1 MKHLLVLVYLLFFA
15 TTSQAAVN
23 TFALNSAYLIQ
34 PSKEVQFDGVA
45 ALPQEKFRPFT
56 NDLRLGFVDAPVWI
70 KLRITPQQ
78 ASTSQASFATVAD
91 SAVVLR
97 LGLLSLDSI
106 ELYEQVAGTWVKQ
119 IRGDTVPQK
128 YAGCQDDF
136 HCFELA
142 SDPKRPIDLYLKIQ
156 TTTIFTVVLQAVSVR
171 DLSAVVAER
180 MVSLVSTFAVAVSL
194 LVMGLLFFIIDR
206 SHLVATFCAYQL
218 SVVLL
223 TFLSTGFVS
232 RVFEHTSAE
241 QINLIN
247 QYLQNFRA
255 LFTVLLGYV
264 LLRPFKLPPIYHQA
278 MWLMAGLG
286 VVSFYFV
293 FNGQFFNAIRL
304 NIVIHLI
311 GFLVQIFGASTAE
324 KIPRLL
330 RWITLLGYLVFAII
344 LLGSVVVN
352 FNLFIEINS
361 PAPLFMQ
368 SFGDSRLNG
377 SRVGIFLFAIL
388 IIQVF
393 EQRKI
398 NSDTLQ
404 EFKIEAAKSTAQ
416 RERLIER
423 QSMIDMLTHELKN
436 PLGTIR
442 FALASL
448 KRSSAEDSES
458 QQRVKRIDDS
468 VERMNELIEH
478 VALSNK
484 IDRFDVSQVRES
496 VDIEELVDVCIG
508 DFEDISIFKLD
519 IAKDLNIQTSR
530 LMLTLILQNLI
541 SNAYKYHLKTDSILI
556 RASKQDSTVVI
567 EVSNTVELEKSPD
580 PARIFQAYYRHDY
593 VQDQSGMG
601 LGLSL
606 VLAAS
611 EKINAIINFAQH
623 QNLVVF
629 SLKVPQ

>member
-1 MKHLLVLVYLLFFA
+1 MKKLLVLVYLLFFA
-15 TTSQAAVN
+15 GSSQAAVN
-23 TFALNSAYLIQ
+23 TFALDSAYLIQ
-34 PSKEVQFDGVA
+34 PSKEVQFDDVL
-45 ALPQEKFRPFT
+45 ALPNDKFKPFT
-56 NDLRLGFVDAPVWI
+56 NDLRLGFVEESVWI
-70 KLRITPQQ
+70 KLRITPKTV
-78 ASTSQASFATVAD
+78 STVEPPFAAVAD
-91 SAVVLR
+91 SAAVLR
-97 LGLLSLDSI
+97 MGLLSIDRI
-106 ELYEQVAGTWVKQ
+106 ELYEKVGGRWIKQ

-128 YAGCQDDF
+128 YAGCQDDH

-142 SDPKRPIDLYLKIQ
+142 SDPKHPIDLYLKVQ
-156 TTTIFTVVLQAVSVR
+156 TTTLLTVVLQAVSVR
-171 DLSAVVAER
+171 DLSAVVADR
-180 MVSLVSTFAVAVSL
+180 MVSLVSTFSVAVAL

-206 SHLVATFCAYQL
+206 SHLVATFCAYQF

-223 TFLSTGFVS
+223 TFLTTGFVS

-241 QINLIN
+241 QINLIT

-255 LFTVLLGYV
+255 MFTVLLGYV

-278 MWLMAGLG
+278 MWLLAGLG

-293 FNGQFFNAIRL
+293 FTNQFFNAIRL
-304 NIVIHLI
+304 NILIHLI
-311 GFLVQIFGASTAE
+311 GFSVQILGVLAAE
-324 KIPRLL
+324 KIPKLL
-330 RWITLLGYLVFAII
+330 RWITLLGYSVFAII
-344 LLGSVVVN
+344 LLGSIVVN
-352 FNLFIEINS
+352 FNLFIEISS

-377 SRVGIFLFAIL
+377 GRVGIFLFAIL

-393 EQRKI
+393 ERRKI

-416 RERLIER
+416 RERLMER

-448 KRSSAEDSES
+448 KRSSADDSDS

-484 IDRFDVSQVRES
+484 IDRFDVSQVKES
-496 VDIEELVDVCIG
+496 VDVEELVDVCIG

-519 IAKDLNIQTSR
+519 IAKDLDIQTSR
-530 LMLTLILQNLI
+530 LMLTLIFQNLI

-556 RASKQDSTVVI
+556 RAYRQDSTVVV

-580 PARIFQAYYRHDY
+580 PSKIFQAYYRHDY

-611 EKINAIINFAQH
+611 EKINASINFVQH